1 MGNANRPP
9 RKSSVASQHEAGDL
23 GVWAK
28 ALVAS
33 VGKRGARAILADYV
47 ARSKDSKVTKYGRAV
62 AAQQAAALRKAL

>member
-28 ALVAS
+28 SLVAS
-33 VGKRGARAILADYV
+33 VGKRAARSILGDYV
-47 ARSKDSKVTKYGRAV
+47 ARSKDPKVTKHGRAI
-62 AAQQAAALRKAL
+62 AAKQASALRKVL